1 MKLYTHPGSCSSASH
16 IGLVEAGLDV
26 EAVKLDLK
34 TDRKLPDGRQLSD
47 INPKNYVPVLELD
60 NGELLTENVAILQ
73 YIADRNPDAG
83 LAPAA
88 GTMERLR
95 LQEWL
100 GFTNSELHKGS
111 SMLFMPDLPDAT
123 RKMVIE
129 RLNGRLQFL
138 DRHLSNNQYL
148 MGEQFTVAD
157 AYLFIVLSWAP
168 MLGYDL
174 GPYNN
179 ITAYQERVGQ
189 RETVKKV
196 VAEASH

>member
-16 IGLVEAGLDV
+16 IALLEAKLDF
-26 EAVKLDLK
+26 EPVKLDLK